1 MSVAIA
7 VPASAAGQVP
17 GIPTESEPFVV
28 NMCAKAGSLSF
39 PSLPYLPIP
48 CNSEK
53 HSKMAHREF
62 VIGLN
67 NKKGDG
73 EGFFPVES
81 FVRSQRMRPEQVS
94 LLRPKAKVHCPSFV
108 LGWGSA
114 RLCRVSS

>member
-1 MSVAIA
+1 
-7 VPASAAGQVP
+7 
-17 GIPTESEPFVV
+17 
-28 NMCAKAGSLSF
+28 
-39 PSLPYLPIP
+39 
-48 CNSEK
+48 
-53 HSKMAHREF
+53 MAHREF

-114 RLCRVSS
+114 RLCRVSSHRFRAYYFTRPFKGPTQGTSGKK